1 MLEELYKK
9 SKDRDIRLIM
19 SRVKYIE
26 KSDKERTNLGEYYD
40 KSVFLM
46 QLRMMKSKFLD
57 FLLKK
62 KNHMW
67 KSGINIRESG
77 MIIII

>member
-40 KSVFLM
+40 KSVVLM

>member
-26 KSDKERTNLGEYYD
+26 KSDKERTNLEEYYD